1 MDTPDVLAWRDG
13 YIEALDQTALP
24 HQIRV
29 LRITTVDQLVEA
41 ITTLAVRGAPVLGA
55 AGALGVALAVRQGG
69 RERWDAG
76 RLDAEVKR
84 IADARP
90 TAVNLRREVTAV
102 ARPSRFARGR
112 AAGGAAAATGL
123 APTAT
128 GATRSAPSAW
138 PWPRGGAASRSWSP
152 RPGSRWAPPRRSVRP
167 TRSGSGGTRR
177 AAGWP

>member
-24 HQIRV
+24 HQVRT

-55 AGALGVALAVRQGG
+55 AGALGVALAVRQAE
-69 RERWDAG
+69 REGWDAD

-90 TAVNLRREVTAV
+90 TAVNLRREVLAVTAV
-102 ARPSRFARGR
+102 LRDGPDAVE
-112 AAGGAAAATGL
+112 AAALAVRDATIEVSKGVSERGAAL
-123 APTAT
+123 LIEEC
-128 GATRSAPSAW
+128 GAGPLK
-138 PWPRGGAASRSWSP
+138 
-152 RPGSRWAPPRRSVRP
+152 VH
-167 TRSGSGGTRR
+167 
-177 AAGWP
+177 